1 MNLLTIKYYAKLI
14 FEGILNSF
22 SQVYFSNSKLLGVIL
37 LVVSFFDLG
46 AGIAAILSIFV
57 CQLTALLFNFDH
69 KNIREGTYS
78 YNSAMVGVAIGIF
91 YQFNFSLIILLALI
105 AVLTFFITVWFMNH
119 LGAKG
124 LPFLSIP
131 FLLATWLII
140 LGGRNFSA
148 LELHEKTVLSL
159 ENYFPIL
166 FTSVTDFITHLPF
179 ADLLYLY
186 FRSLGAILF
195 QYNDLAG
202 VVIAIGLL
210 IHSRISFVLSLFGF
224 VLGFMFYRFMEADFS
239 QLIYSYIGFN
249 FILTAIALGGF
260 FIVASKRSFL
270 LLLFSIPL
278 IALIISGIHGI
289 FQFFGLPLYSLPFNI
304 VVIMILYALNQRA
317 YSSKLYRVYI
327 QHFSPEKNH
336 YKHFNSLDRFSS
348 QTYLNIS
355 LPIIGFWRVS
365 QGNNGN
371 ITHKDDYRYALD
383 FDVTNENG
391 KTFKNE
397 GLELKD
403 YYCYNLPVIAPASG
417 IIYIIVDG
425 IDDNPISDVDIS
437 NNWGNTIIIK
447 HTEYLYSKLSHLKKE
462 SMVVKQGDYVYK
474 GQVIAYCGSSGRSPE
489 PHLHFQMQTTPFVGS
504 KTILHPVDYYLTIS
518 NGKYQFHSFD
528 IPKENMQISNVLT
541 TKVLTDNFNF
551 IPGQLLTWEV
561 EQNNNKESV
570 KWEVIVNSANQ
581 AYFYCHKTNST
592 AYFVNNGTLFYF
604 TDFYGDK
611 DSLLHHFYKG
621 VHKVLLGY
629 YPEVQV
635 KDQLIIT
642 DLFSGVLSFIH
653 DFTAPFFHYLKV
665 NYLFSFVSVNNT
677 HHPTEVVFKTTCSG
691 QIFNK
696 KSIQHL
702 YQFTISENN
711 QISFQINTTKH
722 SFKAQLC
729 ING

>member
-1 MNLLTIKYYAKLI
+1 MNLLAIKYYIKLI
-14 FEGILNSF
+14 LEGILNSF
-22 SQVYFSNSKLLGVIL
+22 SQVYFSNSKLLGTIL
-37 LVVSFFDLG
+37 IIVSFFDFG
-46 AGIAAILSIFV
+46 AGIAAILSILV
-57 CQLTALLFNFDH
+57 CQLTALVFNFDH
-69 KNIREGTYS
+69 KNIKEGTYT

-91 YQFNFSLIILLALI
+91 YQFNFSLIILLILTAI
-105 AVLTFFITVWFMNH
+105 LTFFLTVWFMNH
-119 LGAKG
+119 LAAKG

-131 FLLATWLII
+131 FLFVTWLII
-140 LGGRNFSA
+140 LGSKNFSA

-159 ENYFPIL
+159 ENYFPVL
-166 FTSVTDFITHLPF
+166 FTSVSDFILHLPF
-179 ADLLYLY
+179 ADLFYLY

-202 VVIAIGLL
+202 VIIAFGLL
-210 IHSRISFVLSLFGF
+210 IHSRISLVLSIFGF
-224 VLGFMFYRFMEADFS
+224 VLGFLFYRFMEADFS

-304 VVIMILYALNQRA
+304 VVIMILYALNQITFT
-317 YSSKLYRVYI
+317 SKLYRVYI
-327 QHFSPEKNH
+327 QHFSAEKNH
-336 YKHFNSLDRFSS
+336 YKHFNNLDRFSS
-348 QTYLNIS
+348 QTYLNVS

-365 QGNNGN
+365 QGNDGN

-391 KTFKNE
+391 KTFKDE

-417 IIYIIVDG
+417 IISVIVDG
-425 IDDNPISDVDIS
+425 LDDNPISDVDIS

-489 PHLHFQMQTTPFVGS
+489 PHLHFQMQTTPFIGS
-504 KTILHPVDYYLTIS
+504 KTILHPIDYYLSIS
-518 NGKYQFHSFD
+518 NGQHDFHSFD
-528 IPKENMQISNVLT
+528 IPKETMQISNVTT
-541 TKVLTDNFNF
+541 TKLLTDNFNF
-551 IPGQLLTWEV
+551 IPGQILTWEV
-561 EQNNNKESV
+561 EYNNKKEFV
-570 KWEVIVNSANQ
+570 IWEVIVNSANQ
-581 AYFYCHKTNST
+581 AYFYCQKTNST

-604 TDFYGDK
+604 TDFYGNK
-611 DSLLHHFYKG
+611 NSLLHHFYKG
-621 VHKVLLGY
+621 AHKILLGY
-629 YPEVQV
+629 YSEVQV

-642 DLFSGVLSFIH
+642 DLFNDILSFIH
-653 DFTAPFFHYLKV
+653 DFTAPFFHYLRV
-665 NYLFSFVSVNNT
+665 NYLFSFVSANNT
-677 HHPTEVVFKTTCSG
+677 HNPTEINFITNCSG
-691 QIFNK
+691 RIFKK
-696 KSIQHL
+696 KSIQHSYL
-702 YQFTISENN
+702 FKISENDK
-711 QISFQINTTKH
+711 ISFQFNNTNHT
-722 SFKAQLC
+722 FKARLC

>member
-1 MNLLTIKYYAKLI
+1 MNFLTIKYYTKLI
-14 FEGILNSF
+14 LEGILNSF
-22 SQVYFSNSKLLGVIL
+22 SQVYFSNSKLLAAIL
-37 LVVSFFDLG
+37 LLVSFFDLG
-46 AGIAAILSIFV
+46 AGIAAILSILT

-69 KNIREGTYS
+69 KNIREGTYT

-91 YQFNFSLIILLALI
+91 YQFNFSLIILLVLTAI
-105 AVLTFFITVWFMNH
+105 LTFFLTVWFMNH
-119 LGAKG
+119 LATKG

-131 FLLATWLII
+131 FLLVTWLII
-140 LGGRNFSA
+140 LGGKNFSA

-159 ENYFPIL
+159 ETYFPVL
-166 FTSVTDFITHLPF
+166 FTSVTDFVGHLPF
-179 ADLLYLY
+179 ADILYLY

-202 VVIAIGLL
+202 IVIAIGIL
-210 IHSRISFVLSLFGF
+210 IHSRISFVLSIFGF
-224 VLGFMFYRFMEADFS
+224 ALGFMFYRLMEADFS

-270 LLLFSIPL
+270 LLIFSIPL

-317 YSSKLYRVYI
+317 FTSKLYRVYL

-336 YKHFNSLDRFSS
+336 YKHFNSVDRFSS

-383 FDVTNENG
+383 FDVTNEEG
-391 KTFKNE
+391 KTFKDE
-397 GLELKD
+397 GHNLKD
-403 YYCYNLPVIAPASG
+403 YYCYNLPVLAPAAG
-417 IIYIIVDG
+417 IVSTIVDG
-425 IDDNPISDVDIS
+425 IDDNPISGMDIS

-462 SMVVKQGDYVYK
+462 SMLVKQGDYVYK

-489 PHLHFQMQTTPFVGS
+489 PHLHFQMQTTPYVGS
-504 KTILHPVDYYLTIS
+504 KTISYPMDYYLS
-518 NGKYQFHSFD
+518 VLNGKYQFHSFD
-528 IPKENMQISNVLT
+528 IPKENMQISNVNT
-541 TKVLTDNFNF
+541 TKLLSDTFNF

-561 EQNNNKESV
+561 EQYNKKEFV

-621 VHKVLLGY
+621 AHKVLLGY
-629 YPEVQV
+629 YPDVQLN
-635 KDQLIIT
+635 DQLIIT
-642 DLFSGVLSFIH
+642 DLFNGLFSFIH

-665 NYLFSFVSVNNT
+665 NYQFSFTSANNT
-677 HHPTEVVFKTTCSG
+677 HNPTEINFSTECSG
-691 QIFNK
+691 LVLNK
-696 KSIQHL
+696 KPIQHL
-702 YQFTISENN
+702 YEFYILENN
-711 QISFQINTTKH
+711 QLSFNFISTKKQ
-722 SFKAQLC
+722 FKASLC
-729 ING
+729 VNG

>member
-22 SQVYFSNSKLLGVIL
+22 SQVYFSNSKLLGLLL

-561 EQNNNKESV
+561 EQNNNKELV

-665 NYLFSFVSVNNT
+665 NYLFSFVSVNNS
-677 HHPTEVVFKTTCSG
+677 HHPTEVIFTTTCSG